1 VKRVA
6 VLAYHFPPVGGA
18 GVQRSTAFVRHLPE
32 HGYEPVVI
40 TGPGE
45 KYGEWTPL
53 DATLAAG
60 LPAELEVDRVPGP
73 VPPDSSPMRS
83 RAERWLR
90 LDSPF
95 TRWWREGAIPAGSRI
110 RDVDLVYASLSP
122 FESAEV
128 ALELARRLDVPC
140 VLDLRD
146 PWALDEMLTFATGL
160 HHWLEVERM
169 GRALNAADA
178 VVMNCP
184 EALTRVRSR
193 WPELGGVLDVVTNG
207 FDDADFAGPGE
218 PPPAHPFR
226 IVHTGFLHTGFGHGR
241 ARGDAV
247 RRLLGGAAEA
257 DPLTRSH
264 VVLLE
269 ALDGVRRADPALGTG
284 LELHLAGA
292 MSDSDR
298 AVDGRGFVHEHG
310 YLAHAETVR
319 LMRSADLLFLPM
331 HDLPA
336 GVRAT
341 IVPGKTYEYL
351 GSARPILAAVP
362 DGDAREWLEELPW
375 AHVARPTDPSAMA
388 EIVAELAARKRDRG
402 PEPDGD
408 RALVARFERRA
419 LTARLA
425 RVFDATLGAGKSSD
439 GEFSITEGLMSGPAR

>member
-6 VLAYHFPPVGGA
+6 VVAYHFPPVGGA
-18 GVQRSTAFVRHLPE
+18 GVQRSTALVRYLPE
-32 HGYEPVVI
+32 FGYEPVVI

-45 KYGEWTPL
+45 QYGEWTPL
-53 DATLAAG
+53 DATLGAG
-60 LPAELEVDRVPGP
+60 LPAGLELVRVPGP
-73 VPPDSSPMRS
+73 VPADSGLMRS

-90 LDSPF
+90 LASPF
-95 TRWWREGAIPAGSRI
+95 TRWWREGALQAGSQVRG
-110 RDVDLVYASLSP
+110 VDLVYASLSP
-122 FESAEV
+122 FESAES
-128 ALELARRLDVPC
+128 ALELSRRLGVPC

-146 PWALDEMLTFATGL
+146 PWALDEMLTFPTGL
-160 HHWLEVERM
+160 HHRLEVERM
-169 GRALNAADA
+169 GRALKAADA

-184 EALTRVRSR
+184 EALARIRSV
-193 WPELGGVLDVVTNG
+193 WPDLGGVLDVVTNG
-207 FDDADFAGPGE
+207 FDGADFAE
-218 PPPAHPFR
+218 PAEGPPAGPFR

-241 ARGDAV
+241 RRGDAV
-247 RRLLGGAAEA
+247 RRLLGGTAQA

-269 ALDGVRRADPALGTG
+269 ALDRVRRGDAALGAG

-292 MSDSDR
+292 LSESDR

-310 YLAHAETVR
+310 YLPHAESIR

-351 GSARPILAAVP
+351 GSTRPILAAVP
-362 DGDAREWLEELPW
+362 DGDAHDWLAELPW
-375 AHVARPTDPSAMA
+375 AHVARPTDPAAMA
-388 EIVAELAARKRDRG
+388 DIVAALAARKRERG

-408 RALVARFERRA
+408 RALVARFERRE

-425 RVFDATLGAGKSSD
+425 RVFDATVGSAV
-439 GEFSITEGLMSGPAR
+439 AAAA

>member
-6 VLAYHFPPVGGA
+6 VVAYHFPPVGGA
-18 GVQRSTAFVRHLPE
+18 GVQRSTAFVRYLPE
-32 HGYEPVVI
+32 FGFEPVVV

-45 KYGEWTPL
+45 QYGEWTPL
-53 DATLAAG
+53 DSTLAAG
-60 LPAELEVDRVPGP
+60 LPASVEVVRVRGP
-73 VPPDSSPMRS
+73 VPADSPAMRS

-90 LDSPF
+90 LTSPF
-95 TRWWREGAIPAGSRI
+95 TRWWCEGAVRAGSGI

-122 FESAEV
+122 FESAEA
-128 ALELARRLDVPC
+128 ALELARRLGVPC

-146 PWALDEMLTFATGL
+146 PWALDEMLTFPTGL
-160 HHWLEVERM
+160 HHRLEVERM
-169 GRALNAADA
+169 GRALTAADA

-184 EALTRVRSR
+184 EALARVRSR
-193 WPELGGVLDVVTNG
+193 WPGLDGVLDVVTNG
-207 FDDADFAGPGE
+207 FDGADFTDVADGPAPG
-218 PPPAHPFR
+218 PFR

-247 RRLLGGAAEA
+247 RRLLGGTAQA

-269 ALDGVRRADPALGTG
+269 ALDRVRRADAELGAG

-292 MSDSDR
+292 MSESDR

-310 YLAHAETVR
+310 YLPHAESVR

-336 GVRAT
+336 GIRAT

-351 GSARPILAAVP
+351 GSTRPILAAVP
-362 DGDAREWLEELPW
+362 DGDARDWLTDLPW
-375 AHVARPTDPSAMA
+375 AHVARPTDPAAMA
-388 EIVAELAARKRDRG
+388 DIVAALAARKRERG
-402 PEPDGD
+402 PEPDGN
-408 RALVARFERRA
+408 RALVARFERRE

-425 RVFDATLGAGKSSD
+425 RVFDATLSSAGRS
-439 GEFSITEGLMSGPAR
+439 AVAAAA

>member
-6 VLAYHFPPVGGA
+6 VVAYHFPPVGGA
-18 GVQRSTAFVRHLPE
+18 GVQRSTAFVRYLPE
-32 HGYEPVVI
+32 FGYEPVVI

-45 KYGEWTPL
+45 QYGEWTPL
-53 DATLAAG
+53 DATLGAG
-60 LPAELEVDRVPGP
+60 LPSSLEVARVPGP
-73 VPPDSSPMRS
+73 VPADPGPMRS

-90 LDSPF
+90 LTPEF
-95 TRWWREGAIPAGSRI
+95 TRWWREGVVRAGSAI

-122 FESAEV
+122 FESAEA
-128 ALELARRLDVPC
+128 ALELARRLGVPC

-146 PWALDEMLTFATGL
+146 PWALDEMLTFPTGL
-160 HHWLEVERM
+160 HHRLEVERM
-169 GRALNAADA
+169 GRALKAADA

-184 EALTRVRSR
+184 EALARVRAR

-207 FDDADFAGPGE
+207 FDGADFSGATE
-218 PPPAHPFR
+218 PPQAGPFR

-241 ARGDAV
+241 RRGDAV
-247 RRLLGGAAEA
+247 RRVLGGTAQA

-269 ALDGVRRADPALGTG
+269 ALDRVRRADATLGAG

-292 MSDSDR
+292 LSESDR
-298 AVDGRGFVHEHG
+298 AVDGRGFVREHG
-310 YLAHAETVR
+310 YLPHAESVR

-351 GSARPILAAVP
+351 GSTRPILAAVP
-362 DGDAREWLEELPW
+362 DGDARDWLSELPW
-375 AHVARPTDPSAMA
+375 AHVARPTDPAAMA
-388 EIVAELAARKRDRG
+388 DIVTALAARKRDRG

-408 RALVARFERRA
+408 RALVARFERRQ

-425 RVFDATLGAGKSSD
+425 RVFGATLGD
-439 GEFSITEGLMSGPAR
+439 GHRSAVAAAA